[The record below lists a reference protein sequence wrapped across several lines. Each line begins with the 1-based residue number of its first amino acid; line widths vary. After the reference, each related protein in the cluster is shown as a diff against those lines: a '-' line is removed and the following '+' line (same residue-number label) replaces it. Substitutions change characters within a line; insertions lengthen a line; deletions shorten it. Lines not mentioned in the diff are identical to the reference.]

1 MREILFRGKQI
12 YDDGKWII
20 GHYACRY
27 GTHYIYFP
35 KTNPYS
41 FDHEFIIPE
50 TVGQYT
56 GLTDKNGTKIFEGD
70 IIKAWGQRPMYVHF
84 NEETLTWE
92 MTDVGVPIFEVNH
105 LLNTMD
111 LAEVQVEA
119 VVDEIHT
126 EVIGNIHDNP
136 ELLKGETDNA

>member
-12 YDDGKWII
+12 YDDGEWII

-56 GLTDKNGTKIFEGD
+56 GLTDKNGTKVFEGD
-70 IIKAWGQRPMYVHF
+70 IVKVSYTGGFEIGTISWSNLNFRFCF
-84 NEETLTWE
+84 NTPEGFSYGFN
-92 MTDVGVPIFEVNH
+92 VS
-105 LLNTMD
+105 
-111 LAEVQVEA
+111 
-119 VVDEIHT
+119 DEF

-136 ELLKGETDNA
+136 ELIEGETDNA